1 MAHGKPPLLPVA
13 ETRNGAG
20 MSKSMRMV
28 LYFVLLFIAWAL
40 ISFTPQTHLGENLN
54 HVQNVMKALMY
65 LGVGAIA
72 AALAMDLARRPSD
85 E

>member
-1 MAHGKPPLLPVA
+1 
-13 ETRNGAG
+13 

-72 AALAMDLARRPSD
+72 AALAMDLARRPSN

>member
-72 AALAMDLARRPSD
+72 AALAMDLARRPSN